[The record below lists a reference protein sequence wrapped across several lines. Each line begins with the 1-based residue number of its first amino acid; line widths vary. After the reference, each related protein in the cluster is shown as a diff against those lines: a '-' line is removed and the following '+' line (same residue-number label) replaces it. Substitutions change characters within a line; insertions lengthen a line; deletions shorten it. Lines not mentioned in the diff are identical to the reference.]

1 MKFMRCKV
9 AGFKTYYHRHLV
21 ARHHVAAARQA
32 RLHIYTGQSRVELP
46 MRTLRL

>member
-1 MKFMRCKV
+1 MQCKG
-9 AGFKTYYHRHLV
+9 AGFKTYYQRRLV

-32 RLHIYTGQSRVELP
+32 RLHIYTGRSRVELP